1 MKKQFLLIAF
11 VACCSISF
19 AQKTTPSFG
28 FNAGI
33 SSAGLKGDA
42 AQSLNNLLDFSNG
55 MISTSNRTGFFAG
68 GYANIPLSGNISI
81 EPGLYYTQKGYQMK
95 GDLNVKGLEFL
106 GANATANLNSQYIDI
121 PLLFKADFDGLQ
133 VFVGPQV
140 SYLLQSDLKLKAG
153 VLGFNLLNKTLD
165 ATSQFNRWD
174 AGVTGGLGYQFKN
187 GLNLSASYDYGLM
200 KADANQ
206 NMDVYNR
213 GFKLGLGIS
222 L

>member
-1 MKKQFLLIAF
+1 MKKQILLFAF
-11 VACCSISF
+11 VAFCSIAF
-19 AQKTTPSFG
+19 AQSTTTFG
-28 FNAGI
+28 VKAGI

-42 AQSLNNLLDFSNG
+42 AKSLNNLLDFSNG
-55 MISTSNRTGFFAG
+55 MITTSNRTGFFAG
-68 GYANIPLSGNISI
+68 GFANIPLGGNISI

-95 GDLNVKGLEFL
+95 GELNVKGLDFL
-106 GANATANLNSQYIDI
+106 GANATANLNSQYLDI
-121 PLLFKADFDGLQ
+121 PLLLKANFEGLK

-153 VLGFNLLNKTLD
+153 VLGFNLLNKTLN

-187 GLNLSASYDYGLM
+187 GLNLNASYDYGLV
-200 KADANQ
+200 KADANK

-213 GFKLGLGIS
+213 GFKLGLGFS
-222 L
+222 F